1 MSMAAGLHYV
11 VLFSAYGVLW
21 FICLFCVLPMGLGSE
36 LDPESGAPLNPQLK
50 KKALIAA
57 VLAAVL
63 WVIFYA
69 AIGFG
74 WLEL

>member
-1 MSMAAGLHYV
+1 V
-11 VLFSAYGVLW
+11 
-21 FICLFCVLPMGLGSE
+21 GLGSE
-36 LDPESGAPLNPQLK
+36 RDPESGAPLNPQLK
-50 KKALIAA
+50 KKALIAGA
-57 VLAAVL
+57 ISAVL

>member
-1 MSMAAGLHYV
+1 MAAGLHYV

-21 FICLFCVLPMGLGSE
+21 VICLFCVLPMGLGSE

-50 KKALIAA
+50 KKALIAG

-63 WVIFYA
+63 WTIFYA